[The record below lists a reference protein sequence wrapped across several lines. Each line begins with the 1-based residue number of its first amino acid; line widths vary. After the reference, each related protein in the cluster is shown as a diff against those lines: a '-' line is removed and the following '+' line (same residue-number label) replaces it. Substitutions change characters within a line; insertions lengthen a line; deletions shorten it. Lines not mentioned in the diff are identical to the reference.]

1 MYICIYVYMYICIYV
16 YMYICIY
23 IYIYISKKFQFQI
36 LNFEKFR
43 NQCLDKINNIMN
55 ILLLYILCLLTYI
68 YIYIYI
74 YNNNMKLIVFI
85 KIIGIY
91 FWISSYI

>member
-16 YMYICIY
+16 YMY

-68 YIYIYI
+68 Y
-74 YNNNMKLIVFI
+74 M
-85 KIIGIY
+85 
-91 FWISSYI
+91 ISSIKP